1 MKRWIRYSLIGTCL
15 LGLLGFGITRWL
27 RAPLQV
33 LTRSGLP
40 QLEEIQVYMNQNQA
54 ATFTEPYRDQTRIGD
69 DLEQIIV
76 DRIQAAQSTVDVAV
90 QELRSPRIAQALRDR
105 HIAGVKVRLVLE
117 NTYSQ
122 PLSQITAG
130 EIAQLNDRQRHRYQ
144 ENLLLLDRD
153 RNGQVS
159 SDEAVNNDALLVIQ
173 DAGIPWLDDTADE
186 SVGSGLMHHKF
197 VVLDRQT
204 VIATSA
210 NFTPSDLHGDLSTP
224 TSRGNANSLLVIDNV
239 PLAQLFTQEFNL
251 LWGDG
256 PGGLADSLF
265 GVNKPFRPAQKVII
279 GDATVWVQ
287 FSPSSSTVPWAASSN
302 GLIAR
307 MLSQANAQ
315 IDLALFVFSEQPLA
329 DVLEQQHN
337 EGVEIRALIDP
348 QFAYQNYSEALDL
361 LGVALSRR
369 NAPCTAEGNN
379 RPWSEPI
386 PGVGV
391 PQLPEGDLLH
401 HKYGVVDQTLVI
413 IGSHNW
419 SAAANQRNDE
429 TLLAI
434 DHPTVAAHY
443 QREFDR
449 LYANSYLG
457 IPDFLQEKLDTQDQE
472 CSTLTTPTQT
482 ASPSPLLSK
491 QSTSSPEVAA
501 PEGTAPVNLNTAT
514 QTELERLPG
523 IGPKLAERII
533 VARQAKPFTSFA
545 DLDQVPGIGP
555 KLLEELTNQVTW

>member
-1 MKRWIRYSLIGTCL
+1 
-15 LGLLGFGITRWL
+15 
-27 RAPLQV
+27 
-33 LTRSGLP
+33 
-40 QLEEIQVYMNQNQA
+40 
-54 ATFTEPYRDQTRIGD
+54 
-69 DLEQIIV
+69 
-76 DRIQAAQSTVDVAV
+76 
-90 QELRSPRIAQALRDR
+90 
-105 HIAGVKVRLVLE
+105 
-117 NTYSQ
+117 
-122 PLSQITAG
+122 
-130 EIAQLNDRQRHRYQ
+130 
-144 ENLLLLDRD
+144 
-153 RNGQVS
+153 
-159 SDEAVNNDALLVIQ
+159 
-173 DAGIPWLDDTADE
+173 
-186 SVGSGLMHHKF
+186 
-197 VVLDRQT
+197 
-204 VIATSA
+204 
-210 NFTPSDLHGDLSTP
+210 
-224 TSRGNANSLLVIDNV
+224 VIDNV